1 MPKARPEPRWR
12 ALLDLALGALDSLN
26 GGYRWSWGGGTAL
39 AVHLGHRDSFDID
52 IFFTDSQALRDLSPQ
67 RNPTVRAV
75 TDKWQVPGHYIKLE
89 RPEGEIDFI
98 ASPLFSD
105 PGTQA
110 WPYEGRDLPLETV
123 TEILAKKLHWRGSAG
138 LARDVFDLA
147 AAHRFAPAEF
157 AAAAALEKDG
167 AIRAADRIR
176 RQIARL
182 KRELPAAVRP
192 TAAGAQILETDLL
205 ALASVLDDA

>member
-157 AAAAALEKDG
+157 AAAAALEK
-167 AIRAADRIR
+167 
-176 RQIARL
+176 
-182 KRELPAAVRP
+182 
-192 TAAGAQILETDLL
+192 
-205 ALASVLDDA
+205 